1 MLKLMKKPPT
11 PKVNNTVLTFG
22 KFKGKTLQ
30 EIKEVEKSYLE
41 WLLKSDWINYKLH
54 INIEKIL
61 GLIDNKVDDKQYV
74 LDFLEKKISEHAE
87 KYPTFNSER
96 LKRWLLAKPWPFKYD
111 ACRLSVSELNE
122 KRRKS
127 ESFKRWAENA
137 S

>member
-1 MLKLMKKPPT
+1 MLNLMKKTPK
-11 PKVNNTVLTFG
+11 PKVNNIILSFG

-41 WLLKSDWINYKLH
+41 WLLRSDWTNYKLH

-61 GLIDNKVDDKQYV
+61 GLIDEKIDDTQHV
-74 LDFLEKKISEHAE
+74 LNLLEKKISEHAE
-87 KYPTFNSER
+87 KYPTFNAKR
-96 LKRWLLAKPWPFKYD
+96 LKDWLWSKPWPFKYD

-127 ESFKRWAENA
+127 EKFKQWMG
-137 S
+137 SSS